1 MLLKIPTEQR
11 NKLIDALTSAGTK
24 EIGGQLFGEQLS
36 PSCFRVTNIAIQKR
50 KGSFASFIVDLVQA
64 AKDAAKFFERT
75 RHDYSRFNY
84 LGEWHSHPSF
94 TLTPSPTDRST
105 MRDMVRDP
113 AFTGSF
119 AVLMITRMK
128 GSTLTAQASL
138 FDSSGQEIPV
148 ALELE
153 GNEQNSAIPN

>member
-1 MLLKIPTEQR
+1 MLLKIPTEQQK
-11 NKLIDALTSAGTK
+11 KLIDALTHAGTK
-24 EIGGQLFGEQLS
+24 EIGGQLFGEQLA

-50 KGSFASFIVDLVQA
+50 KGSFASFFVDLAQA

-94 TLTPSPTDRST
+94 TLTPSTTDRRT
-105 MRDMVRDP
+105 MHDLVKDP

-128 GSTLTAQASL
+128 GQTLAAQASL
-138 FDSSGQEIPV
+138 FDPSGKEIPV

-153 GNEQNSAIPN
+153 SDEQNPAVSH